1 MHDEICSKQELKQ
14 FAYSDFEPSAFN
26 FARWIESRSKN
37 KYTVVETQ
45 LIKDAVSML
54 SYYVTSASD
63 VNDAFKEKWKKTLRM
78 LNF

>member
-1 MHDEICSKQELKQ
+1 MHDEICSKLELKQ

-26 FARWIESRSKN
+26 FARCIESRSKN

-45 LIKDAVSML
+45 LIKNAVSML

-63 VNDAFKEKWKKTLRM
+63 VNDAFKEKWKKH
-78 LNF
+78 

>member
-1 MHDEICSKQELKQ
+1 MHDEICSKLELKQ
-14 FAYSDFEPSAFN
+14 FAYSHFEPSAFN

-63 VNDAFKEKWKKTLRM
+63 VNDAFKEKWKETLKM